1 MPEESFQERTEKATP
16 KRIREA
22 REKGQVARSQ
32 DLSAVLVMLCGVAA
46 LLALGPAMSR
56 ELRGLLT
63 WTLTDSAKFAIDP
76 ATAQDF
82 FVKVGWVFVKA
93 IAPIILALTVI
104 AFGSSYLQVGN
115 VFSSSALEPK
125 FDKLNFIT
133 GAKNLLTLKS
143 LVSLARDILKLTIIG
158 TVAYY
163 AIKKE
168 VPTLVTFPQMGAGDI
183 GSAMISISVRI
194 AFKILLALLILALL
208 DYAYQRFDYLRGL
221 RMSRQDLKEEFKTT
235 EGDPLTRSRIR
246 SIQRE
251 QARRRMM
258 QEVPKADVVITNP
271 THLAVALKY
280 DADEMD
286 APTVIAKGER
296 LVALAIK
303 KIAQEAGIPIIE
315 NKPLAQALFKTVEI
329 GMQVP
334 GDLYRAVAEVLAYV
348 YSLKGKGR

>member
-32 DLSAVLVMLCGVAA
+32 DLSAVIVMLCGVAA
-46 LLALGPAMSR
+46 LVALGPAMSR

-63 WTLTDSAKFAIDP
+63 WTLGDSAKFAIDP
-76 ATAQDF
+76 GTAQGF
-82 FVKVGWVFVKA
+82 LVKVGWVFVKA
-93 IAPIILALTVI
+93 TAPVILALTVI

-115 VFSSSALEPK
+115 VFSTSALEPK
-125 FDKLNFIT
+125 FDKLNFVT

-143 LVSLARDILKLTIIG
+143 IVALARDVFKLTLIG
-158 TVAYY
+158 LIAYY

-168 VPTLVTFPQMGAGDI
+168 VPTLVTFPQMSAGEI
-183 GSAMISISVRI
+183 GTSMISISVRI
-194 AFKILLALLILALL
+194 AFKILMALLILAAL
-208 DYAYQRFDYLRGL
+208 DFAYQRYDYLRGL

-235 EGDPLTRSRIR
+235 EGDPLTKGRIR

-258 QEVPKADVVITNP
+258 QDVPKADVVITNP

-280 DADEMD
+280 DADKMD

-334 GDLYRAVAEVLAYV
+334 GHLYRMVAEVLAYV
-348 YSLKGKGR
+348 YGLKGKGR

>member
-16 KRIREA
+16 RRIREA

-32 DLSAVLVMLCGVAA
+32 DLSAVIVMLCGLAA
-46 LLALGPAMSR
+46 MVALGPAMSR

-63 WTLTDSAKFAIDP
+63 WTLSDSAKFAIDP
-76 ATAQDF
+76 GTAQDF
-82 FVKVGWVFVKA
+82 FFKVGWVFVKA
-93 IAPIILALTVI
+93 TAPIIFALTVI

-115 VFSSSALEPK
+115 VFSTSALEPK
-125 FDKLNFIT
+125 FEKLNIIT

-143 LVSLARDILKLTIIG
+143 LVALARDVFKLTIIG
-158 TVAYY
+158 LIAYY

-168 VPTLVTFPQMGAGDI
+168 VPTLVTFPQMSAGEI
-183 GSAMISISVRI
+183 GTSMLSISVRI
-194 AFKILLALLILALL
+194 AFKILLALLLLSAL
-208 DYAYQRFDYLRGL
+208 DFAYQRFDYLRGL
-221 RMSRQDLKEEFKTT
+221 RMSHQDMKEEFKTT
-235 EGDPLTRSRIR
+235 EGDPLTKGRIR
-246 SIQRE
+246 SIQKE

-258 QEVPKADVVITNP
+258 QDVPKADVVITNP

-280 DADEMD
+280 DADQMD

-296 LVALAIK
+296 LVAQAIK
-303 KIAQEAGIPIIE
+303 KIALEAGIPIIE

-334 GDLYRAVAEVLAYV
+334 GHLYRAVAEVLAYV
-348 YSLKGKGR
+348 YGLNGKSR

>member
-1 MPEESFQERTEKATP
+1 MAEESFQERTEKATP
-16 KRIREA
+16 RRIREA

-32 DLSAVLVMLCGVAA
+32 DLSAVIVMLCGLAA
-46 LLALGPAMSR
+46 LVALGPAMSR

-63 WTLTDSAKFAIDP
+63 WTLSDSAKFALDP
-76 ATAQDF
+76 STAQDF

-93 IAPIILALTVI
+93 TAPIIFALTVI

-115 VFSSSALEPK
+115 VFSTTALEPK
-125 FDKLNFIT
+125 FDKLDFIK

-143 LVSLARDILKLTIIG
+143 LVALARDVFKLVLITLI
-158 TVAYY
+158 AYQ

-168 VPTLVTFPQMGAGDI
+168 IPTLATFSQMSAGEI
-183 GSAMISISVRI
+183 GTSMIGISVRI
-194 AFKILLALLILALL
+194 ALKILFALLVLAAL
-208 DYAYQRFDYLRGL
+208 DYAYQRFEYLRGL
-221 RMSRQDLKEEFKTT
+221 RMSHQDIKEEYKTT
-235 EGDPLTRSRIR
+235 EGDPLTKGRVR
-246 SIQRE
+246 SIQKE

-258 QEVPKADVVITNP
+258 QDVPKADVVITNP

-280 DADEMD
+280 DADKMD

-296 LVALAIK
+296 LVAQAIK
-303 KIAQEAGIPIIE
+303 KIAQEAGIPIVE

-334 GDLYRAVAEVLAYV
+334 GHLYRMVAEVLAYV
-348 YSLKGKGR
+348 YSLNGKGR

>member
-1 MPEESFQERTEKATP
+1 MAEESFQERTEKATP
-16 KRIREA
+16 RRIREA

-32 DLSAVLVMLCGVAA
+32 DFSAVIVMLCGLAA
-46 LLALGPAMSR
+46 LVALGPAMSR

-63 WTLTDSAKFAIDP
+63 WSLSDSAKFAIDP
-76 ATAQDF
+76 ATAQGF
-82 FVKVGWVFVKA
+82 FFKVGWVFVKA
-93 IAPIILALTVI
+93 TAPIILALTVI

-115 VFSSSALEPK
+115 VFSTTALEPK
-125 FDKLNFIT
+125 FDKLNFVA
-133 GAKNLLTLKS
+133 GAKKLLTIRS
-143 LVSLARDILKLTIIG
+143 LVALARDVFKLTLIG
-158 TVAYY
+158 LIAYY
-163 AIKKE
+163 AIKRE
-168 VPTLVTFPQMGAGDI
+168 VPTLVTFPQMSAGEI
-183 GSAMISISVRI
+183 GTSMIGISVRI
-194 AFKILLALLILALL
+194 AIKILMALLVLAAL
-208 DYAYQRFDYLRGL
+208 DLAYQRFDYFRGL
-221 RMSRQDLKEEFKTT
+221 RMSHQDIKEEFKTT
-235 EGDPLTRSRIR
+235 EGDPFTKGRIR

-258 QEVPKADVVITNP
+258 QDVPKADVVITNP

-296 LVALAIK
+296 LVAQAIK

-334 GDLYRAVAEVLAYV
+334 GQLYRAVAEVLAYV
-348 YSLKGKGR
+348 YSLKGKSR

>member
-16 KRIREA
+16 RRIREA

-32 DLSAVLVMLCGVAA
+32 DFSAVIVMLCGVAA
-46 LLALGPAMSR
+46 LVALGPAMSR

-63 WTLTDSAKFAIDP
+63 WTLSDSAKFVIDP
-76 ATAQDF
+76 GTAQGF
-82 FVKVGWVFVKA
+82 LVKVGWVFVKA
-93 IAPIILALTVI
+93 TAPIILALTVI

-115 VFSSSALEPK
+115 VFSTSALEPK
-125 FDKLNFIT
+125 FDKLNFVT

-143 LVSLARDILKLTIIG
+143 LVALARDVFKLTLISLI
-158 TVAYY
+158 AYH

-168 VPTLVTFPQMGAGDI
+168 VPTLVTFPQMSAGEI
-183 GSAMISISVRI
+183 GTSMISISVRI
-194 AFKILLALLILALL
+194 ALKILLALLVLAAL
-208 DYAYQRFDYLRGL
+208 DFAYQRFDYMRGL
-221 RMSRQDLKEEFKTT
+221 RMSRQDMKEEFKMT
-235 EGDPLTRSRIR
+235 EGDPLTKGRIR

-258 QEVPKADVVITNP
+258 QDVPKADVVITNP
-271 THLAVALKY
+271 TQLAVALKY
-280 DADEMD
+280 DADKMD

-296 LVALAIK
+296 LVAQAIK

-334 GDLYRAVAEVLAYV
+334 GHLYRTVAEVLAYV
-348 YSLKGKGR
+348 YGLNGKSR

>member
-16 KRIREA
+16 RRIREA

-32 DLSAVLVMLCGVAA
+32 DLSAVIVMLCGVAA
-46 LLALGPAMSR
+46 LVALGPAMSR

-63 WTLTDSAKFAIDP
+63 WTLSDSAKFAIDP
-76 ATAQDF
+76 GTMQGF

-93 IAPIILALTVI
+93 TAPIILALTVI

-115 VFSSSALEPK
+115 VFSTSALEPK
-125 FDKLNFIT
+125 FDKLNFVS

-143 LVSLARDILKLTIIG
+143 LVALARDVFKLTLIG
-158 TVAYY
+158 LIAYY

-168 VPTLVTFPQMGAGDI
+168 VPTLVTFPQMSAGEI
-183 GSAMISISVRI
+183 GTSMISISVRI
-194 AFKILLALLILALL
+194 AFKILMALLILAAL
-208 DYAYQRFDYLRGL
+208 DFAYQRYDYLRGL

-235 EGDPLTRSRIR
+235 EGDPLTKGRIR

-258 QEVPKADVVITNP
+258 QDVPKADVVITNP

-280 DADEMD
+280 DADKMD

-334 GDLYRAVAEVLAYV
+334 GHLYRTVAEVLAYV
-348 YSLKGKGR
+348 YGLKGKGR

>member
-16 KRIREA
+16 RRIREA

-32 DLSAVLVMLCGVAA
+32 DLSAVIVMLCGVAA
-46 LLALGPAMSR
+46 LVALGPAMSR

-63 WTLTDSAKFAIDP
+63 WTLSDSAKFAIDP
-76 ATAQDF
+76 GMAQDF
-82 FVKVGWVFVKA
+82 FFKVGWVFVKA
-93 IAPIILALTVI
+93 TAPVILALTVI

-115 VFSSSALEPK
+115 VFSTSALEPK
-125 FDKLNFIT
+125 FDKLNFVS

-143 LVSLARDILKLTIIG
+143 LVALARDVFKLTIIALI
-158 TVAYY
+158 AYH

-168 VPTLVTFPQMGAGDI
+168 VPTLVTFPQMSAGEI
-183 GSAMISISVRI
+183 GTSMISISVRI
-194 AFKILLALLILALL
+194 AFKILLALLVLAAL
-208 DYAYQRFDYLRGL
+208 DFAYQRFDYLRGL
-221 RMSRQDLKEEFKTT
+221 RMSHQDLKEEFKTT
-235 EGDPLTRSRIR
+235 EGDPLTRGRIR

-258 QEVPKADVVITNP
+258 QDVPKADVVITNP
-271 THLAVALKY
+271 TQLAVALKY

-296 LVALAIK
+296 LVAQAIK
-303 KIAQEAGIPIIE
+303 KIAQEAGIPILE

-334 GDLYRAVAEVLAYV
+334 GHLYRAVAEVLAYV
-348 YSLKGKGR
+348 YSLKGKSR

>member
-32 DLSAVLVMLCGVAA
+32 DLSAVLVMICGLAA
-46 LLALGPAMSR
+46 LMALGPAMSR

-63 WTLTDSAKFAIDP
+63 WTLSDSAKFVIDP
-76 ATAQDF
+76 STAQDF

-93 IAPIILALTVI
+93 TAPIILALTVI

-115 VFSSSALEPK
+115 VFSNTALEPK
-125 FDKLNFIT
+125 FDKLNPVT
-133 GAKNLLTLKS
+133 GAKNLLKVKS
-143 LVSLARDILKLTIIG
+143 LVTVARDVLKLALIAI
-158 TVAYY
+158 VAYY

-168 VPTLVTFPQMGAGDI
+168 IPALVTFPQMGAGEI
-183 GSAMISISVRI
+183 GASMISASVRI

-208 DYAYQRFDYLRGL
+208 DFAYQRFDYMKGL
-221 RMSRQDLKEEFKTT
+221 RMSHQDIKEEFKTT
-235 EGDPLTRSRIR
+235 EGDPLTRGRIR

-280 DADEMD
+280 DANEMD

-303 KIAQEAGIPIIE
+303 KIALEAGIPVVE

-334 GDLYRAVAEVLAYV
+334 GHLYRMVAEVLAYV
-348 YSLKGKGR
+348 YSLKGKGK